1 MLASVRHERGKL
13 GNVVI
18 PSAHL
23 ANGAPAALKLSIPDA
38 HSHRER
44 GYGRRISDSYAG
56 SVNEGAPKKANPAV
70 SLLVFPSAILRTDQ
84 VYRLD
89 AYFLLYKKRFFGDV
103 DSPSHA
109 SIVHGFKVDSPCFY
123 WVRDSLTFRQFSA
136 NPANRRQTP
145 SRARHSS
152 RAC

>member
-1 MLASVRHERGKL
+1 MRQQPEL
-13 GNVVI
+13 GRLS
-18 PSAHL
+18 PDPLKSSEFRTACQTHAHL

-38 HSHRER
+38 HSHREG

-84 VYRLD
+84 VYRLS

-123 WVRDSLTFRQFSA
+123 
-136 NPANRRQTP
+136 
-145 SRARHSS
+145 
-152 RAC
+152 